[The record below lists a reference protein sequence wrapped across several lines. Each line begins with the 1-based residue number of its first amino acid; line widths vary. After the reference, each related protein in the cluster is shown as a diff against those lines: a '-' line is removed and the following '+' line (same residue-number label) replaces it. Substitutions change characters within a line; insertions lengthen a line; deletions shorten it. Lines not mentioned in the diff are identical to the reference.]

1 MKIKEKISKEGSDP
15 DPFIPGSFTD
25 DRSYLLVMPVANSHD
40 CPHTGRTTATS
51 RGPSPPK
58 SQSSIPATIQEE
70 LYGSEELY
78 SNSSSLTTS
87 AVKVEISDIGEG
99 SLNLTT
105 SALRKCKQLVLRPYW
120 MLLMFIGW
128 RGFGRES
135 INSGG
140 RRWKVLNMVYPVLI
154 ILLLLY
160 TYIYEM
166 VACEWK
172 LDVKKDTQS
181 TKTTTVT
188 IRPTPP
194 SNETNTTTQYIP
206 LYPLDPAETV
216 EANLTQTHSPP
227 LACEHVITTYV
238 IPNFLHFIAYIMGFI
253 YFRIHDNE
261 HLYALME
268 KVFLQATP
276 LQSRTASQKKMI
288 RKLRCFLACGTIW
301 VLLTLCLQGL
311 YVWAFNF
318 PGLAI
323 FQQIGR
329 ECHWILFVF
338 ELVGRMVLNAVN
350 LAVVVNYATQCE
362 MILFFVRGLTL
373 RLQEKSTDL
382 RTAMKDVL
390 MLRQTLSMLN
400 GSISK
405 MTSLTSVILGELT
418 IIGISILALN
428 KYNTVKVWTYR
439 SIFPVIWALMLSF
452 PLFQAARV
460 NSVCRRIKKISLE
473 MRVFG
478 YKNNSQLDLDSFL
491 LFVGH
496 TNLKAKLF
504 HIPIQPSY
512 VISILVL
519 GAFVLLILFQT
530 SSIGPVDYIF

>member
-1 MKIKEKISKEGSDP
+1 
-15 DPFIPGSFTD
+15 
-25 DRSYLLVMPVANSHD
+25 MPASHTCMD
-40 CPHTGRTTATS
+40 EAE
-51 RGPSPPK
+51 
-58 SQSSIPATIQEE
+58 SQ
-70 LYGSEELY
+70 L
-78 SNSSSLTTS
+78 SLQMS
-87 AVKVEISDIGEG
+87 ISDIGEG

-105 SALRKCKQLVLRPYW
+105 SALRRCKQLVLRPYW

-140 RRWKVLNMVYPVLI
+140 RRWKVLNVVYPVLI

-172 LDVKKDTQS
+172 LDVKKDTQNS
-181 TKTTTVT
+181 QTTTTTT

-194 SNETNTTTQYIP
+194 SNVTNSTTEYIP
-206 LYPLDPAETV
+206 FFPIDPAETI
-216 EANLTQTHSPP
+216 EANLTEPSSPP
-227 LACEHVITTYV
+227 IACEHVVTTYV

-253 YFRIHDNE
+253 YFRIQDNE

-288 RKLRCFLACGTIW
+288 RKLRCFLVAGGTIW
-301 VLLTLCLQGL
+301 VLLQYTLCLQGL
-311 YVWAFNF
+311 NMKNSVQYPTSQGSHHL
-318 PGLAI
+318 PGDRVK
-323 FQQIGR
+323 R

-405 MTSLTSVILGELT
+405 MTSLTSVILAELT

-428 KYNTVKVWTYR
+428 KYNIVKVWTYR
-439 SIFPVIWALMLSF
+439 SIFPVIWAMMLSF